1 MIIVYLKD
9 LVCVEKLGIFLCHWV
24 LNDYSQIVNYY
35 DFIHGCKIGFKSY
48 ESKYLVISNAK
59 IELKLAL

>member
-1 MIIVYLKD
+1 MS
-9 LVCVEKLGIFLCHWV
+9 LG
-24 LNDYSQIVNYY
+24 LNDYCQIVNYY